1 MSIIMNNPLHNVYK
15 LSEEDFNGLWMEYK
29 EMNEETAAQ
38 CSGKSHTRRATSK
51 ELKMLKG
58 SK

>member
-1 MSIIMNNPLHNVYK
+1 MNNPLHNVYK